1 MIQAACDELK
11 IENLVTSVSQVIF
24 SREEKK
30 NLEAK
35 ELRYVTNFFSTRS
48 SHNFPKKLWGLS
60 PRKTVETTQTLIQVK
75 NAFKINLKITSS
87 VSVFCKKKH
96 FINGTTEVM
105 PTTKYYTGNPIN
117 LSITYMYINK
127 YKLII

>member
-35 ELRYVTNFFSTRS
+35 EVQYVTNFFFLAIFAQFSQKTLRIVS
-48 SHNFPKKLWGLS
+48 KRNSLNHTNVNPSKK
-60 PRKTVETTQTLIQVK
+60 RI
-75 NAFKINLKITSS
+75 
-87 VSVFCKKKH
+87 
-96 FINGTTEVM
+96 
-105 PTTKYYTGNPIN
+105 
-117 LSITYMYINK
+117 
-127 YKLII
+127 